1 MTMVTRHLPLF
12 YGLFTAI
19 TLVSAATLLYRLLGF
34 SRGDA
39 LYLACL
45 TFGGAAYIIS
55 RRTLRKF
62 GRK

>member
-1 MTMVTRHLPLF
+1 MITRHLPLL

-19 TLVSAATLLYRLLGF
+19 TLVSVAALLYRLLGF
-34 SRGDA
+34 NRGDA

-45 TFGGAAYIIS
+45 TFGGTAYIIS

>member
-1 MTMVTRHLPLF
+1 MISRHFPLLF
-12 YGLFTAI
+12 GLLTAI
-19 TLVSAATLLYRLLGF
+19 TLVSSTMFIYRLLGF

-45 TFGGAAYIIS
+45 TFAVVAYFVS
-55 RRTLRKF
+55 RRALRKL